1 MDKLNTWFDQINAE
15 DLHPSQLL
23 ETLLAK
29 HSSSNIAPSIIAAGR
44 AIAAEAD
51 KDVSGAYHN
60 YIHTSEA
67 MASMYELA
75 SIEFAHASPDTLEA
89 AGVNTKEELIVL
101 AVITMAGHDLQHDGR
116 ASALENPST
125 NLEEISAAASHQL
138 CNANNLNQK
147 TSDIIKYGIEGT
159 IVNKQV
165 SDRNINNYETNPSD
179 PKNAIAQLATEADL
193 AASISMKHG
202 VAKGALLSQ
211 EVKNSGNEGLAKGLA
226 SFNGR
231 KFFLENLCH
240 MKSRASHTIGLEQE
254 RSMQVS
260 AMTVAQEQLSN
271 TAKDLKAQIEALKHG
286 FDILGPDP
294 ESETLVKDLSSQLY
308 KERSS
313 VEANVGTTPL
323 FNKLADVIRDLSP
336 KTEMS
341 FAL

>member
-1 MDKLNTWFDQINAE
+1 MDKLNTWFDQINAQ

-23 ETLLAK
+23 EILISKQGT
-29 HSSSNIAPSIIAAGR
+29 SVSPSLIAAGR
-44 AIAAEAD
+44 AIAVEAD

-75 SIEFAHASPDTLEA
+75 TIEFANASPDTLAA
-89 AGVNTKEELIVL
+89 AGVNSKEELILL
-101 AVITMAGHDLQHDGR
+101 AVITMAGHDLKHDGR

-125 NLEEISAAASHQL
+125 DLEERSAAASYQL
-138 CNANNLNQK
+138 CDANHLNPK

-202 VAKGALLSQ
+202 VAKGALLSE
-211 EVKNSGNEGLAKGLA
+211 EVRNSGNEGLAKGLA

-240 MKSRASHTIGLEQE
+240 MKSHASQAIGLEQE
-254 RSMQVS
+254 RFLQVTAMSM
-260 AMTVAQEQLSN
+260 AQEQLSQAA
-271 TAKDLKAQIEALKHG
+271 TALSFQIDSLKRG
-286 FDILGPDP
+286 FDVLGPDP
-294 ESETLVKDLSSQLY
+294 EAETLVKDLSSQLY
-308 KERSS
+308 KERSG

-323 FNKLADVIRDLSP
+323 FNKLAEVIRDLSP
-336 KTEMS
+336 KPEMS